1 MNPPALPLIDPSAEA
16 LRKPS
21 ASRTSDTTTTSS
33 ISISIIITIIIRLM
47 SSQQYSVNKK
57 VLFALEAC
65 QQGQCGEPSHGASFV
80 FWTLW
85 R

>member
-16 LRKPS
+16 PRKPS
-21 ASRTSDTTTTSS
+21 ASRTSDTTTTTTTSSS
-33 ISISIIITIIIRLM
+33 ISISIIIRLM